1 MDLIL
6 IQDGVGKYII
16 KDKNEKV
23 LYICKHKGFNYYI
36 YDENELQLAEV
47 KYNLF
52 SKKKYKL
59 YMNGTLV
66 DEITSDNKTPKGY
79 TLLNKNWHISSDITY
94 SDFAVKNEKEEIIVS
109 MKNDLLD
116 DPKKWTINISTSDKL
131 FAIIN
136 VITILSI
143 SKK

>member
-6 IQDGVGKYII
+6 TQDGLGKYII
-16 KDKNEKV
+16 KDNNEKV

-36 YDENELQLAEV
+36 YDENNLQLAEV

-59 YMNGTLV
+59 YMNGTLI

-79 TLLNKNWHISSDITY
+79 TLLNKKWYISSDITY
-94 SDFAVKNEKEEIIVS
+94 SDFNVKNEKDEIILS
-109 MKNDLLD
+109 MKNDLSD
-116 DPKKWTINISTSDKL
+116 DPKKWNINIAATDTL
-131 FAIIN
+131 LAIIN
-136 VITILSI
+136 VVTILSI